1 MELNYM
7 RLENVSTK
15 FSPKWDVL
23 DVLENTLLHTHL
35 ESMKSYDYQV
45 QNDMG
50 RFKRAFILGDEQL
63 SQAQMVRKMVRL
75 LFL

>member
-1 MELNYM
+1 M

-35 ESMKSYDYQV
+35 ESMKSYDEQV

-63 SQAQMVRKMVRL
+63 SQAQMVRKMVRS

>member
-1 MELNYM
+1 M
-7 RLENVSTK
+7 RLENVSTN

-35 ESMKSYDYQV
+35 ESMKSYDE
-45 QNDMG
+45 NDMG

>member
-1 MELNYM
+1 MS
-7 RLENVSTK
+7 LENVSTN

-35 ESMKSYDYQV
+35 ESMKSYDEQV
-45 QNDMG
+45 QDDMG

-63 SQAQMVRKMVRL
+63 SQAQIVRKMVRL
-75 LFL
+75 LFFINFL